1 MNHCKITLVD
11 LDWWMIDTWLWFL
24 SMNVEIATIGLNYAV
39 RNKMVTQ
46 NLRDMSQFDETNR
59 QIKIMNFGKKKKIK
73 KHEHVWCFEWEKL

>member
-1 MNHCKITLVD
+1 
-11 LDWWMIDTWLWFL
+11 
-24 SMNVEIATIGLNYAV
+24 MNVEIATIGLNYAV

-73 KHEHVWCFEWEKL
+73 KHEHV